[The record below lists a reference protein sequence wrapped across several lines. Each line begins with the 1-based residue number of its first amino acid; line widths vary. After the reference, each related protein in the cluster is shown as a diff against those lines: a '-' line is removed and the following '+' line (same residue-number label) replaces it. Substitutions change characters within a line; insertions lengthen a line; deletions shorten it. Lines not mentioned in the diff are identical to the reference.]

1 MNLYDL
7 LEGLPLSLIF
17 QPQSVLLQTVVIA
30 AGTALAGAV
39 TYLFRQVMYLAKKQS
54 ELRFE
59 VGELK
64 GRQEGIRDLSREVLR
79 TVREAIESS
88 NSSAIPSVADEI
100 LSSPDSPTS

>member
-1 MNLYDL
+1 MNLHEL
-7 LEGLPLSLIF
+7 LEGLSLSLF
-17 QPQSVLLQTVVIA
+17 LESQSDLLQTVVIA

-88 NSSAIPSVADEI
+88 NSSGIQSVADEI
-100 LSSPDSPTS
+100 LTSPDNPTS